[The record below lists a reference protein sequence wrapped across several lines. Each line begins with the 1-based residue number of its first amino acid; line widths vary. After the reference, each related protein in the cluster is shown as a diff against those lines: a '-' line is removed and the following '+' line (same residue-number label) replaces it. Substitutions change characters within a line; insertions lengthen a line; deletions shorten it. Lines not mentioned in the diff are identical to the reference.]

1 MMRHDVAMS
10 GAPATEEPPPLVFAT
25 GVPGFPDAHRFTL
38 GALDEAGT
46 VYALRCLDDPGL
58 RFIAVPPI
66 RFFPDYRP
74 ELPDDVVA
82 ELHLRSADDAVVL
95 LIVTCTD
102 SLDDATANLLA
113 PVVIN
118 VRTRDAAQVVLNGS
132 DFPLR
137 APLPHL

>member
-1 MMRHDVAMS
+1 MTGV
-10 GAPATEEPPPLVFAT
+10 PATEEPPPLVFAT
-25 GVPGFPDAHRFTL
+25 GVPGFPDARRFAL
-38 GALDEAGT
+38 VALDEAGT
-46 VYALRCLDDPGL
+46 VYSLRCLDEAGL

-66 RFFPDYRP
+66 PFFPGYQP
-74 ELPDDVVA
+74 ELPDDAVA
-82 ELHLRSADDAVVL
+82 ELHLTSPDDAVVL

-118 VRTRDAAQVVLNGS
+118 VRTREAGQVVLNGT

-137 APLPHL
+137 ARLLPA